1 MRSEPHLLA
10 GTPPPRRRYD
20 ADIVILSHQRPRET
34 LAALRSAAAQTGMDS
49 HVIVLDQAS
58 NPAMRAALATAA
70 SQFGHVALYGVARNF
85 GVPGGRNLAAAL
97 GRGSA
102 IISLDNDAVFA
113 GHDTAARAARRLA
126 EADRLGAIGFRI
138 LAADGARLDRTSW
151 GYPAR
156 LARHAARHFTATTFV
171 GCGHALSRACFE
183 QLGGYDAT
191 LFFAWEE
198 YEFARRAIAAG
209 WRIEHHGDLAVIHA
223 VSPEAR
229 MGWSAGRWRHFV
241 RNRLIIAHDWDG
253 PAGFALRAGVYLA
266 RGAMTSR
273 LGETVAAIAEARA
286 LARTRPRQDN
296 TAATRRYVFRHETRH
311 RLPGVARL
319 IGAGAGA
326 SAAASPAPMAA
337 HPARHDPSSAAHAP
351 P

>member
-1 MRSEPHLLA
+1 MPSEPHLLA
-10 GTPPPRRRYD
+10 GTPPPGRAYD

-34 LAALRSAAAQTGMDS
+34 IAALRSAASQTGMDS
-49 HVIVLDQAS
+49 HVIILDQAS
-58 NPAMRAALATAA
+58 DAAMRAALTAA
-70 SQFGHVALYGVARNF
+70 AQDYENVAVYGVARNL
-85 GVPGGRNLAAAL
+85 GVPGGRNLAATL
-97 GRGSA
+97 GRGRT

-113 GHDTAARAARRLA
+113 DRDTAAHAARRIA
-126 EADRLGAIGFRI
+126 GADRLGAIGFRI
-138 LAADGARLDRTSW
+138 LAADGACLDRTSW

-156 LARHAARHFTATTFV
+156 LVRQAERRFTATTFV

-209 WRIEHHGDLAVIHA
+209 WKIEHHGDLAVVHA

-241 RNRLIIAHDWDG
+241 RNRLLIAHDWDG
-253 PAGFALRAGVYLA
+253 PAGFWLRAGVYLA

-273 LGETVAAIAEARA
+273 LGQTLGAIAEARV
-286 LARTRPRQDN
+286 LSRTRPRQGN
-296 TAATRRYVFRHETRH
+296 TAAARRYVFLHETCN
-311 RLPGVARL
+311 RLPCTARFRARYTIKKPHP
-319 IGAGAGA
+319 IG
-326 SAAASPAPMAA
+326 
-337 HPARHDPSSAAHAP
+337 
-351 P
+351 